1 MKDLLLLMSLFA
13 LCCLACNSDQQEADT
28 EETVAEAPVEDTTI
42 QIPTVEATFD
52 STQFVIEDGYVV
64 LTWSTL
70 ANVDFEDRYSEELS
84 SKVPF
89 PIFSESLKSLAGKKV
104 KIQGYVIPFEE
115 TGEDTYIILSAFPF
129 SQCFFCGNAGP
140 ESVMDI
146 LPKDQSIT
154 KRLQMDEQTSFKGTF
169 KLNDTDFYYLNY
181 ILEDAELVD

>member
-1 MKDLLLLMSLFA
+1 MKDLLLLMSL
-13 LCCLACNSDQQEADT
+13 LTICCFGCNSDQKET
-28 EETVAEAPVEDTTI
+28 SEEETVEETPVEDTTI
-42 QIPTVEATFD
+42 QIPAVEATFD
-52 STQFVIEDGYVV
+52 STQFVYEDGYLV

-70 ANVDFEDRYSEELS
+70 ADVDFEDRYSEELS

-89 PIFSESLKSLAGKKV
+89 PIFSERLKSLGGKKV

-115 TGEDTYIILSAFPF
+115 TGEDTYVILSAFPF

-154 KRLQMDEQTSFKGTF
+154 KRLKMDQQTSFRGTF

-181 ILEDAELVD
+181 ILEDAELVE